1 MLFPLASMGSPL
13 LYNNRSETV
22 RNLFQGKV
30 ESIYWARRVRSNQDM
45 ENIGVTW
52 LMLDR
57 FYSGNVP
64 YLTGLLVHNQR
75 IEWLWRDAAI
85 YIVQHNRELLKFVES
100 ISILDLLNECELF
113 ALHLVYQPRLGKA
126 LKDFISFWNN
136 HKLRTEGTLTPMD
149 VRCLL

>member
-1 MLFPLASMGSPL
+1 MGSPL

-75 IEWLWRDAAI
+75 IE
-85 YIVQHNRELLKFVES
+85 
-100 ISILDLLNECELF
+100 
-113 ALHLVYQPRLGKA
+113 
-126 LKDFISFWNN
+126 
-136 HKLRTEGTLTPMD
+136 
-149 VRCLL
+149 